1 MSSVDALAE
10 TLHRTMME
18 SHTQGQGQGQVQNLG
33 PGSGPGSKRILG
45 ESDDS
50 SMKEKIK
57 INEEKASEITK
68 TISMICKC
76 AYIMSEL
83 VSQRKVEDEV

>member
-18 SHTQGQGQGQVQNLG
+18 SHTQGQGQGQNLG
-33 PGSGPGSKRILG
+33 PGSGPGSNRILS

>member
-18 SHTQGQGQGQVQNLG
+18 SHTQGQGQNLG
-33 PGSGPGSKRILG
+33 PGSGPGSNRILG